1 MEMTTFTKKSG
12 SPNTAPVTV
21 YFNAMP
27 EEESIQFGSILCAP
41 VSQMPVFVGDTELFS
56 EFVYDDETTV
66 IKKATRRGAKRV
78 KPSQEL
84 LSLIDICINETEFE
98 ITVYEPD
105 FENIFVGAPGLHC
118 EFIEPPVVAKKKTR
132 RGNRKSKVAV
142 VAPVV
147 EQTPA
152 PTPAP
157 VFQFG
162 SFTPAVAR
170 FASEPRAPAP
180 KRRHSVPPRHR
191 NAPFTYG
198 FYRFDDF
205 FHSSQFDA
213 GWFIMQD
220 GVAWFMYQYA
230 GQRWCISNKLRNRQ
244 MHALNGNGTCFSV
257 SVTIDNAPKYTYNGE
272 QVKPNRFLTCLK
284 SQTEMD
290 FDAEVFYSVASPP
303 RSSDRKLANKKAHA
317 DNGNG
322 SRGSD
327 YSSESAQQKNDEIS
341 RDIEDTVQ
349 SFERSNIIDVQAI
362 KAQEEDIPAE
372 PRYLNQ
378 NTDALAYRRM
388 ELAKVSLNTES
399 AVDEVLLDFDPFLK
413 YYNLSLN
420 HNSSMG
426 AFHDVHFDL
435 TIDVVVQALP
445 AMAGILH
452 FVFDRF
458 DGTGNTRDQLFA
470 YPIQMVDLSSKD
482 SLSFEIKMELPY
494 RVFNTIRTAYSGYGN
509 GKLKMYLATPM
520 VVPAQMAMPA
530 TVTVFGRATNVLPY
544 NLKKRVSL
552 IMQTGLVALD
562 ADTEQSICYTGP
574 ATNVMRPTE
583 IASQWGF
590 YGRETIAVDA
600 VPGDQV
606 IRIDVHP
613 MEADTPLKQVC
624 AAYSYFRG
632 SIKFKLTCNLS
643 KFQNITLAAIFVPQD
658 APYDPETYESFAFQE
673 IMFDEKHE
681 ATIKVQFA
689 HGSNWLPIF
698 VGRDSDVRASIGQLY
713 VIVRSSLVS
722 TAPYASAPSCLVQVC
737 AGEDFEVA
745 HPRDYGK
752 VYEQPPTLEADVL
765 NPEVPR
771 SFAVGTTNLYEDA
784 RIPNF
789 FRTFVL
795 NEMPVAIPVT
805 CTGSRLGVLGLLQ
818 NTHAA
823 WSGGLD
829 YFFVFEGA
837 GQCEIRYDPTKRVD
851 DPSVCSRVSNMPMAG
866 YVKFGNSRTNPHV
879 HVRVPFSSLYDY
891 MPTRPGGLQTSLN
904 NSNCNGCLFVSG
916 IGKVRVYRAAGR
928 DFRAHFYNGVHQFLV
943 RTNEDTRVGTRMM
956 IAVDG
961 VDLPSYG
968 TTPYAGTR
976 EQQSVPAVLEGD
988 LTPEGLFGM
997 QEMDKCARNAS
1008 ELVDELKVGIPETLA
1023 DLRSLVP
1030 EIRKLLETSTGAAA
1044 SATSVTDSI
1053 CSLMAGPSSLAQA
1066 LLSVAKSGVGALK
1079 SVVLAIHGAV
1089 NKVLGLVAPA
1099 KIAKFLASRMEGGW
1113 NDEELALIYCVAIIC
1128 GAMAL
1133 GVDNGWSIACIIACI
1148 GLSVPAIGPVIQRL
1162 TERLFETFSAPA
1174 VKEND
1179 LKMEAPSPLACG
1191 ASLLAS
1197 VITFFVP
1204 NKKYDLH
1211 ATANFGKDIS
1221 GVFSGAK
1228 ALDEMLS
1235 QLMDLILAL
1244 PFVEK
1249 ILGDSYKDV
1258 ALLAK
1263 VDIEAYVAEVKE
1275 VMCTDFYTVALT
1287 NDKVRQQERL
1297 WKVHKQLDKH
1307 LPKMSGTN
1315 FFFNTALK
1323 KVMDEQH
1330 KMYRHAMT
1338 FKAAGRERFPPFIA
1352 MFAGETRIGKST
1364 MVNEMNAMV
1373 CKMMNWDHE
1382 SDIYTRNPSDPYF
1395 SGLSQQKILYVDDLH
1410 TNITS
1415 DGADSDMAM
1424 VMSFG
1429 SNAPWAPRMAS
1440 IEDKGRTVNCL
1451 LGMFCTN
1458 TAGEP
1463 SYPGIRNVA
1472 AYLARRHLVVKMSRK
1487 KDVPADFY
1495 CPEYSHADFTLLDP
1509 QDREGRREL
1518 DENGKPVG
1526 PGAGHKMD
1534 FKELWKL
1541 FSRRF
1546 VNHLL
1551 KERRARHSRRVAGQ
1565 DMELPPQELLDVAR
1579 ELAAHYEDVD
1589 YVPIDR
1595 IEDLVM
1601 EAPVHEG
1608 QLKQMCGKKQ
1618 KYRDVLKEFTEE
1630 QIQAAVGD
1638 IYYVPVSDTFVLRGK
1653 YYKTHMNH
1661 LIYAKLLAAADEE
1674 EFYDAEEETTM
1685 AQKSQETIANFIN
1698 AIYGAVTPEEELE
1711 MLDAISP
1718 ELREAVRKGVARRRT
1733 LVRQAEELGNVGKRH
1748 FLKIM
1753 LDMYCAIPSWLPNLF
1768 AALCIGGQIYL
1779 TVRDVRKALTK
1790 TVESPAVQ
1798 REIPNALVEPEYAK
1812 DLAPAMA
1819 MPVKRPQTLLPP
1831 EYAKDMAPALAMPV
1845 KRPQTLLPPQYAKD
1859 MAPALTMPVK
1869 RAQVLAPVAE
1879 GETVPVKQIKVFNPL
1894 SDEENG
1900 AVVFSFQE
1908 NPRAPQEIQE
1918 VIVMESAESIEQ
1930 ATEVYRYNRCGKIHR
1945 EAVTLHFMF
1954 LDDRTVMCNRHF
1966 FTVGG
1971 GIRNKEAITLMWR
1984 DEEGPVKHL
1993 VYTDFDLIHP
2003 VPETD
2008 VCVMR
2013 LPNAL
2018 KGIRSNWGLIP
2029 TEIEMVSTYP
2039 TCGVLIGHS
2048 TKLDFSHQKLASVTR
2063 RAAGRTLNTY
2073 MNLDGSVHSKNTTT
2087 VYLDGYSYQA
2097 VTGGGTC
2104 GSILILPDAGGKV
2117 FGIHSA
2123 AFRTGQD
2130 AGTGIASLV
2139 YRELLEAA
2147 LEINE
2152 PIFPQYNSNYTLPEP
2167 IFEARERALDV
2178 VLTIEGG
2185 YTPLIDMSPYGLR
2198 VVDVVGTT
2206 TTGSMWSSYKKSP
2219 ISRFFPSEPFRV
2231 PAILRPDDDRAPFAY
2246 DPRPDIMGKYNKV
2259 ISPLPADKLAIVVE
2273 HMASEYRHLKHP
2285 YKPSTLLNIEE
2296 AINGVPGAPFYDA
2309 INMHTSP
2316 GIPYSFEGYK
2326 KKGSLFAEVGCYAN
2340 GMPRRLP
2347 AVEKVEE
2354 RFDAILSAA
2363 REGKMLEG
2371 IIFQEFMKDELLKR
2385 AKVYEKPA
2393 TRGIANPPIDLLLAE
2408 RAAFLPFIAMLQY
2421 NRHNVDCQVGINPMS
2436 GIEWTEL
2443 RHRLEANSDIVFDAD
2458 YTAFDSTIHPTTL
2471 DAFADIVNGAM
2482 EGDFKTQLARRTLIR
2497 YSYDRISQV
2506 TNVQVKIDQGMA
2518 SGMPFTA
2525 VGNSCVNS
2533 IYLRVAWLMLAEKH
2547 APEFACM
2554 RKFDAH
2560 VKAAVYGDDNVVT
2573 VKAQVADW
2581 YNLRAIALCLEPF
2594 GILMTDGQKNP
2605 RHLTE
2610 PFSTWSKIRFLKR
2623 AFVLDEA
2630 TRLYLAP
2637 LDRKT
2642 IIDRVRYTKA
2652 KKWQPDL
2659 EMRIE
2664 MSLLDAIFHGPEYFA
2679 ALKFFVNSALE
2690 ELHLPTVNVS
2700 FKNERARW
2708 EAQSL
2713 LLEMQGPG
2721 ELTFAEQGPDG
2732 NVRVYY
2738 AREADVP
2745 TRIGG
2750 TFYLALRGPRI
2761 AVGEETN
2768 PQGIW
2773 RANVNAAP
2781 TPPPTAIGGVT
2792 LSQLQ
2797 SELNARPCV
2806 TVQQIRDEIVR
2817 IPQRTGLTLAELVRE
2832 LDARPSGSGGLT
2844 LAQLQRELAAQ
2855 PSANA
2860 LTLPQ
2865 LQDELRRLP
2874 QVGGIT
2880 LDQLRR
2886 ELSTRPG
2893 CLTLAELV
2901 RELEARPCRAI
2912 STLPPVPG
2920 PYVPPNLV
2928 VPFMPVPN
2936 GSFTASN
2943 GMMVEQTGPLVPRFK
2958 VRFSPQAGDEYG
2970 NYPTAHTLRT
2980 QKDELL
2986 SRNPG
2991 KYTKVE
2997 IRGRD
3002 YFRCSRTPPP
3012 EWSWSMIHWNL
3023 VQILLELGAKDP
3035 IMGTGAHGRWE
3046 WGTMSDNVLNIASA
3060 LFEDTDFKYEL
3071 ASRNRREIE

>member
-1 MEMTTFTKKSG
+1 MASTLNKSVQMLAAN
-12 SPNTAPVTV
+12 PTPVTV
-21 YFNAMP
+21 FFNAMP

-41 VSQMPVFVGDTELFS
+41 ASQIELDIVKPS
-56 EFVYDDETTV
+56 V
-66 IKKATRRGAKRV
+66 KKPTRRGIK
-78 KPSQEL
+78 KLSPSQEL
-84 LSLIDICINETEFE
+84 LNLIDVCINETELEMPCFGPCFGFAFE
-98 ITVYEPD
+98 GLAELNCVLIE
-105 FENIFVGAPGLHC
+105 APV
-118 EFIEPPVVAKKKTR
+118 EKKKKTR
-132 RGNRKSKVAV
+132 RGNRKPKTVIAETPVEQS
-142 VAPVV
+142 VAPV
-147 EQTPA
+147 ETP
-152 PTPAP
+152 
-157 VFQFG
+157 FIQFG
-162 SFTPAVAR
+162 SFTPAVTR

-205 FHSSQFDA
+205 FHPNQFNA

-220 GVAWFMYQYA
+220 GVAWFMYTYA
-230 GQRWCISNKLRNRQ
+230 NQRWCISNKLRNRQ
-244 MHALNGNGTCFSV
+244 MHALNGNGSCFSV

-272 QVKPNRFLTCLK
+272 QVKPRRFMSCLK
-284 SQTEMD
+284 SES
-290 FDAEVFYSVASPP
+290 EVAYEDEQFFGVASPP
-303 RSSDRKLANKKAHA
+303 RSSDRKKANKKAHA

-322 SRGSD
+322 TPGSD
-327 YSSESAQQKNDEIS
+327 YKTETTQQKNDEIS

-372 PRYLNQ
+372 PRYLNS
-378 NTDALAYRRM
+378 NTTALAYRRV
-388 ELAKVSLNTES
+388 ELAKVSLTTDS
-399 AVDEVLLDFDPFLK
+399 VVDTNLVDFDPFLK
-413 YYNLSLN
+413 YYNLTLN

-445 AMAGILH
+445 AMAGIIH

-458 DGTGNTRDQLFA
+458 DGTGNTRDHLFA

-494 RVFNTIRTAYSGYGN
+494 RVFNTIRTPYAGFGN

-530 TVTVFGRATNVLPY
+530 TITLFGRATNVIPY
-544 NLKKRVSL
+544 NLKKRVSI

-562 ADTEQSICYTGP
+562 ASCEQNICSTGS
-574 ATNVMRPTE
+574 ATNVMRPIE
-583 IASQWGF
+583 IAGQWGF
-590 YGRETIAVDA
+590 LSRETIAVDA
-600 VPGDQV
+600 APGTEV
-606 IRIDVHP
+606 TMINVHP
-613 MEADTPLKQVC
+613 MTGDTPLKQVC

-632 SIKFKLTCNLS
+632 SIKLKLTCNLS
-643 KFQNITLAAIFVPQD
+643 KFQNITLAALFVPHD
-658 APYDPETYESFAFQE
+658 APFDPEFYESFAFQE

-681 ATIKVQFA
+681 AIIKVQFA

-698 VGRDSDVRASIGQLY
+698 VGRDMNERAAMGQVH
-713 VIVRSSLVS
+713 VIVRSPLVS
-722 TAPYASAPSCLVQVC
+722 TAPYASAPSCLVQMC

-745 HPRDYGK
+745 HPRDFSKMY
-752 VYEQPPTLEADVL
+752 VQPLTLEGDVL

-771 SFAVGTTNLYEDA
+771 SFAAGTKNLYEDA
-784 RIPNF
+784 RLPNYY
-789 FRTFVL
+789 RTFEL
-795 NEMPVAIPVT
+795 SEMPMMIPVT
-805 CTGSRLGVLGLLQ
+805 CTDSRAGTLGLLQ

-823 WSGGLD
+823 WSGGID
-829 YFFVFEGA
+829 YYFVFEGK
-837 GQCEIRYDPTKRVD
+837 GQCEIRYDPTKRVED
-851 DPSVCSRVSNMPMAG
+851 SQLCKRADKMPMAG
-866 YVKFGNSRTNPHV
+866 YVKFGNSRSNPHV
-879 HVRVPFSSLYDY
+879 HLRVPFSSLYDY
-891 MPTRPGGLQTSLN
+891 MPTRRDGLQTSLN
-904 NSNCNGCLFVSG
+904 NSNCNGCLFIAG
-916 IGKVRVYRAAGR
+916 TGKVRVYRAAGR
-928 DFRAHFYNGVHQFLV
+928 DFKVHFYNGVHSFMRETTV
-943 RTNEDTRVGTRMM
+943 DTNVSQRVFIALDPIVLPGYATVPYRGTPEPEN
-956 IAVDG
+956 A
-961 VDLPSYG
+961 
-968 TTPYAGTR
+968 
-976 EQQSVPAVLEGD
+976 PATLEGD
-988 LTPEGLFGM
+988 VTMEGWLSMG
-997 QEMDKCARNAS
+997 EVESCARNAS
-1008 ELVDELKVGIPETLA
+1008 TLVDELKVEIPETLA

-1053 CSLMAGPSSLAQA
+1053 CSLMAGPSTLAHA

-1079 SVVLAIHGAV
+1079 SIVLSIHGAV
-1089 NKVLGLVAPA
+1089 SKVLGLIAPA
-1099 KIAKFLASRMEGGW
+1099 NIAKFLNHKMEGGW
-1113 NDEELALIYCVAIIC
+1113 SDEELALIYCIAIIC

-1148 GLSVPAIGPVIQRL
+1148 GLSIPTIGPVVQRL

-1174 VKEND
+1174 VKDSD

-1191 ASLLAS
+1191 ASLLAT

-1204 NKKYDLH
+1204 NKNFNLH
-1211 ATANFGKDIS
+1211 ATANFGKDIA

-1235 QLMDLILAL
+1235 QFMDLILAL

-1249 ILGDSYKDV
+1249 VLGQSYQDV
-1258 ALLAK
+1258 AVLAK

-1275 VMCTDFYTVALT
+1275 VMCTDFYTAALT

-1297 WKVHKQLDKH
+1297 WKTHKMLDRH

-1338 FKAAGRERFPPFIA
+1338 FKAAGRERFPPFIC

-1364 MVNEMNAMV
+1364 MVNEMNHMV

-1472 AYLARRHLVVKMSRK
+1472 AYLARRHLVVKMRRR
-1487 KDVPADFY
+1487 KDVPVDFY
-1495 CPEYSHADFTLLDP
+1495 CPEYSHAEFVLLDP
-1509 QDREGRREL
+1509 NDREGRREL
-1518 DENGKPVG
+1518 DENGKPVS
-1526 PGAGHKMD
+1526 AGNGHVFD
-1534 FKELWKL
+1534 FKALWKI
-1541 FSRRF
+1541 FSTRF
-1546 VNHLL
+1546 AHHLI
-1551 KERRARHSRRVAGQ
+1551 KERRARENRRVAGR
-1565 DMELPPQELLDVAR
+1565 DVELPSEELLSVVR

-1589 YVPIDR
+1589 YVPIDKL
-1595 IEDLVM
+1595 DQLVM

-1618 KYRDVLKEFTEE
+1618 KYREVLKEFTDE
-1630 QIQAAVGD
+1630 QLQAAVGD
-1638 IYYVPVSDTFVLRGK
+1638 IYYVPVSDTFVLRGR
-1653 YYKTHMNH
+1653 YIKTHMNH
-1661 LIYAKLLAAADEE
+1661 VIYAKLLAAADED
-1674 EFYDAEEETTM
+1674 EFHDAEEDDVPM
-1685 AQKSQETIANFIN
+1685 ARKVQDTVFNFTN
-1698 AIYGAVTPEEELE
+1698 AVYGARTMEEELE

-1733 LVRQAEELGNVGKRH
+1733 LERQAGELGNVGKRH
-1748 FLKIM
+1748 ILKIL
-1753 LDMYCAIPSWLPNLF
+1753 LDMYCAVPSWLPNLLGG
-1768 AALCIGGQIYL
+1768 LCIGAQVYL
-1779 TVRDVRKALTK
+1779 TVRDVRRALSK
-1790 TVESPAVQ
+1790 NVENPAVQ
-1798 REIPNALVEPEYAK
+1798 REIPSVVVEPEYAK
-1812 DLAPAMA
+1812 ETMPALAMPVKRSTVLLPPEYARETMPALA
-1819 MPVKRPQTLLPP
+1819 MPVKRPETLLPP
-1831 EYAKDMAPALAMPV
+1831 EYAKETMPALAMPV
-1845 KRPQTLLPPQYAKD
+1845 KRPQVLLPPQYAKD

-1869 RAQVLAPVAE
+1869 RAQVIAPTLESVE
-1879 GETVPVKQIKVFNPL
+1879 IPKTQIKAFDPL
-1894 SDEENG
+1894 GDEESG
-1900 AVVFSFQE
+1900 AVMVSFME
-1908 NPRAPQEIQE
+1908 NPRASREAQEI
-1918 VIVMESAESIEQ
+1918 VVMESAESIEQ

-1945 EAVTLHFMF
+1945 EAVTLHFLF
-1954 LDDRTVMCNRHF
+1954 LDDKTVLCNRHF

-1971 GIRNKEAITLMWR
+1971 GIRNGEKVTLLWR
-1984 DEEGPVKHL
+1984 DEEGPLKHEWF
-1993 VYTDFDLIHP
+1993 TDFDLVHP

-2008 VCVMR
+2008 VCVFR
-2013 LPNAL
+2013 LPQAL

-2029 TEIEMVSTYP
+2029 TEVEMVGTYP

-2048 TKLDFSHQKLASVTR
+2048 SKLDFSQQKIATVTR

-2073 MNLDGSVHSKNTTT
+2073 MNLDGSTYSKNTTT

-2117 FGIHSA
+2117 YGIHSA
-2123 AFRTGQD
+2123 AYRTGQD

-2139 YRELLEAA
+2139 YREQLQAA
-2147 LEINE
+2147 LEVSE
-2152 PIFPQYNSNYTLPEP
+2152 PIFPQYDSNYMLPEP
-2167 IFEARERALDV
+2167 IFEERERALDV

-2185 YTPLIDMSPYGLR
+2185 MSPLIDMTPYGLR
-2198 VVDVVGTT
+2198 VVEVVDSV
-2206 TTGSMWSSYKKSP
+2206 TTGSMWSHYKRSP
-2219 ISRFFPSEPFRV
+2219 ISRFFPNEPFRV
-2231 PAILRPDDDRAPFAY
+2231 PAILRPDDDRAPYAY

-2273 HMASEYRHLKHP
+2273 HMAGEYMHLKHP

-2316 GIPYSFEGYK
+2316 GIPYSFEGYT
-2326 KKGSLFAEVGCYAN
+2326 KKGSLFVEVGAYPN
-2340 GMPRRLP
+2340 GMPRRIVGVP
-2347 AVEKVEE
+2347 KVEE
-2354 RFDAILSAA
+2354 RFDALLSAA
-2363 REGKMLEG
+2363 REGKMLDDV
-2371 IIFQEFMKDELLKR
+2371 IFQEFMKDELLKR
-2385 AKVYEKPA
+2385 AKVFEKPA

-2443 RHRLEANSDIVFDAD
+2443 RHRLEENSDIVFDAD

-2482 EGDFKTQLARRTLIR
+2482 GGDFKTQLARRTLVR

-2506 TNVQVKIDQGMA
+2506 TNVRVKIDQGMA

-2533 IYLRVAWLMLAEKH
+2533 IYLRVGWLMLAEKF
-2547 APEFACM
+2547 APSYCDM
-2554 RKFDAH
+2554 RKFDAN
-2560 VKAAVYGDDNVVT
+2560 VKCAVYGDDNVVT
-2573 VKAQVADW
+2573 VKAQVAEW
-2581 YNLRAIALCLEPF
+2581 YNLRNIALCLEPF
-2594 GILMTDGQKNP
+2594 GILMTDGQKNA

-2610 PFSTWSKIRFLKR
+2610 PFSTWDKIRFLKR
-2623 AFVLDEA
+2623 AFVLDPS

-2664 MSLLDAIFHGPEYFA
+2664 MSLMDSIFHGPEYFA
-2679 ALKFFVNSALE
+2679 AFKYFVNSALE

-2721 ELTFAEQGPDG
+2721 ELTFAEQRADG
-2732 NVRVYY
+2732 QVQVYF
-2738 AREADVP
+2738 ARETEAP
-2745 TRIGG
+2745 TRLGAS
-2750 TFYLALRGPRI
+2750 TYLRVNGPRL

-2773 RANVNAAP
+2773 KAFARAP
-2781 TPPPTAIGGVT
+2781 TAPPPTAIGGASLAEIVRELDARPSLSLQELRNELARAPGGGIT
-2792 LSQLQ
+2792 LQQLQ
-2797 SELNARPCV
+2797 SELSRLPQGGGITLAQLSRELDARP
-2806 TVQQIRDEIVR
+2806 
-2817 IPQRTGLTLAELVRE
+2817 QRPGLTLQELVRE
-2832 LDARPSGSGGLT
+2832 LDARP
-2844 LAQLQRELAAQ
+2844 
-2855 PSANA
+2855 
-2860 LTLPQ
+2860 
-2865 LQDELRRLP
+2865 
-2874 QVGGIT
+2874 
-2880 LDQLRR
+2880 
-2886 ELSTRPG
+2886 
-2893 CLTLAELV
+2893 
-2901 RELEARPCRAI
+2901 CRAI
-2912 STLPPVPG
+2912 STPAPMLPVPPPVMLPPRVPQG
-2920 PYVPPNLV
+2920 STLL
-2928 VPFMPVPN
+2928 PN
-2936 GSFTASN
+2936 GSYLTPFGAIVDSN
-2943 GMMVEQTGPLVPRFK
+2943 GVPVLPSTAPESFRLVSRSQRSDYRAAVDRAEGDLQRYNQTSLSGYGGASTLVHDGRSDIHGWRQPNWLLREQLMLFGRYIPGLEMMPTPHPGGY
-2958 VRFSPQAGDEYG
+2958 SHYG
-2970 NYPTAHTLRT
+2970 MVARNFRRIQEWLEGLGGRTL
-2980 QKDELL
+2980 K
-2986 SRNPG
+2986 G
-2991 KYTKVE
+2991 
-2997 IRGRD
+2997 GRMFD
-3002 YFRCSRTPPP
+3002 
-3012 EWSWSMIHWNL
+3012 
-3023 VQILLELGAKDP
+3023 D
-3035 IMGTGAHGRWE
+3035 
-3046 WGTMSDNVLNIASA
+3046 
-3060 LFEDTDFKYEL
+3060 
-3071 ASRNRREIE
+3071 